1 MKLFSTIFL
10 SVSLFVIGL
19 SFLSPRSNEE
29 DKHSSDSFIKKVNQ
43 EDYHVQYKR
52 RDFIMESREKKLEAL
67 KGHRNDRQKAVRS
80 RHDDFIVFNN
90 DDSTKSRYDDFR

>member
-1 MKLFSTIFL
+1 
-10 SVSLFVIGL
+10 
-19 SFLSPRSNEE
+19 
-29 DKHSSDSFIKKVNQ
+29 
-43 EDYHVQYKR
+43 
-52 RDFIMESREKKLEAL
+52 MESREKKLEAL